1 MSFSREKYTLF
12 ILVLRDHTRDLRAAV
27 QERGFKMV
35 AETLAEKIVTS
46 WLSLRELCGTL
57 LDHAY
62 SFWSISDW
70 QVRVCL
76 IVSVM
81 LLLNVVLIGISW
93 HVYGSAISQMYS
105 SKASRNNSPS
115 LRAYQA
121 MDQEVIRKKID

>member
-1 MSFSREKYTLF
+1 
-12 ILVLRDHTRDLRAAV
+12 
-27 QERGFKMV
+27 MV
-35 AETLAEKIVTS
+35 AETLAEKVITS
-46 WLSLRELCGTL
+46 WLSLRELCGTF
-57 LDHAY
+57 LDHAH

-105 SKASRNNSPS
+105 SKARRENSPS
-115 LRAYQA
+115 LPTYQA
-121 MDQEVIRKKID
+121 MKQEVTRKKID